1 MSLGLRTASLT
12 DQVLDTL
19 QEGVLLSDGD
29 GLVADANAA
38 ACRILRRTREEL
50 LGRPVTEVAAEPVDV
65 AGRPVS
71 PREHPAARAAVTGR
85 TTAAVL
91 GVARTG
97 KRIWLHVS
105 SSPMPGPDGL
115 PIPRGS
121 RHRVMTTFVDI
132 TAQMLQR
139 QSLQSSEERFRR
151 TFQDA
156 PIGMCVIGLDGRFQQ
171 VNRALTGMLG
181 WSVEQLLA
189 TTPDALTH
197 PEDRDGDR
205 EERRALCAGEVSSF
219 QVDRRFLTATGEPRW
234 TRLTMSLVHS
244 RDGEPLHYVGQIE
257 DVSEVRRAQAMLEHR
272 ALYDH
277 LTGLA
282 NRSLLLDRLT
292 AALHEHAASGGQ
304 VAVVFMDLDH
314 FKRINDSLG
323 HDAGDRLLR
332 EVARRM
338 TASVRPSDLVA
349 RLGGDEFVLVLERV
363 ASVEEAG
370 QVLQRVL
377 DAIQRPV
384 VVGEH
389 EIVPGV
395 SAGLTVADGARTA
408 EQVLR
413 DADTALYVAKDR
425 GRSRWEV
432 YDEAYREQALH
443 RLEVESELRVAVDRG
458 DFELHY
464 QPIVDLRTGEA
475 VAYEALV
482 RWRHPQRG
490 LLLPAEFIDICEETH
505 LLPELGR
512 WVLRE
517 ACGFVARHPAFT
529 GQVFVNVSPRQIGAA
544 DLSRVVQD
552 VLRQTG
558 VGAHRLGLEITE
570 TAVLRA
576 TGSAREDLDR
586 LAALGVTLV
595 LDDFGT
601 GYSALS
607 SVLATP
613 VTGLKLDRSFTARL
627 GDGAAG
633 DRISAAIAAL
643 VDSLDSY
650 GVVEGIETEASR
662 VHALAHGWTH
672 GQGWL
677 FGRPAPEQQIFPS
690 GSPSVGT
697 SVGTPVGTSVGT
709 AT

>member
-1 MSLGLRTASLT
+1 MSLGLRTASMT

-29 GLVADANAA
+29 GLVDDANAA
-38 ACRILRRTREEL
+38 ACRILRRPREEL
-50 LGRPVTEVAAEPVDV
+50 LGLPVTEVTAEPVDV
-65 AGRPVS
+65 SGKPVS
-71 PREHPAARAAVTGR
+71 AREHPAARAAVTGR

-91 GVARTG
+91 GVARTH

-105 SSPMPGPDGL
+105 ASPMPGPDGL
-115 PIPRGS
+115 PVPRGS

-156 PIGMCVIGLDGRFQQ
+156 PIGMCLIGLDGRFQQ
-171 VNRALTGMLG
+171 VNSALTVMLG
-181 WSVEQLLA
+181 WSTEQLLA
-189 TTPDALTH
+189 TTTDALTH
-197 PEDRDGDR
+197 PDDLGGDH
-205 EERRALCAGEVSSF
+205 EQRRALLAGETSSF
-219 QVDRRFLTATGEPRW
+219 QVDTRFLTALGETLW
-234 TRLTMSLVHS
+234 TRLTVSLVHS

-257 DVSEVRRAQAMLEHR
+257 DVSQVRHAHAMLEHR

-292 AALHEHAASGGQ
+292 GALREHSAPGRR

-323 HDAGDRLLR
+323 HDAGDRLLQ

-338 TASVRPSDLVA
+338 TTSVRPRDLVA
-349 RLGGDEFVLVLERV
+349 RLGGDEFVLVLEQV

-370 QVLQRVL
+370 GVLQRVI
-377 DAIQRPV
+377 DAIQQPV

-389 EIVPGV
+389 EVVPSV
-395 SAGLTVADGARTA
+395 SAGLTVADSGCTA

-413 DADTALYVAKDR
+413 DADTALYVAKDH

-432 YDEAYREQALH
+432 YDESYRMQALH
-443 RLEVESELRVAVDRG
+443 RLSVESELRVAVARE

-464 QPIVDLRTGEA
+464 QPIVDLRTGDV
-475 VAYEALV
+475 VAYEALA
-482 RWRHPQRG
+482 RWRHPERG

-505 LLPELGR
+505 LLPALGR

-517 ACGFVARHPAFT
+517 ACGFIARHPEFT

-544 DLSRVVQD
+544 DLSQVVQD

-570 TAVLRA
+570 TGVLRA
-576 TGSAREDLDR
+576 AGSARADLER

-607 SVLATP
+607 SVLAAP

-627 GDGAAG
+627 GDGGAG
-633 DRISAAIAAL
+633 DRISIAIAAL

-650 GVVEGIETEASR
+650 GVVEGIETEAGR
-662 VHALAHGWTH
+662 THAVTHGWTH

-677 FGRPAPEQQIFPS
+677 FGRPAPEQAIFPS
-690 GSPSVGT
+690 AGA
-697 SVGTPVGTSVGT
+697 

>member
-1 MSLGLRTASLT
+1 MSLGLRTASMT

-19 QEGVLLSDGD
+19 QEGVLLSDTG
-29 GLVADANAA
+29 GLVADVNAA
-38 ACRILRRTREEL
+38 ACRILGRTRAEL
-50 LGRPVTEVAAEPVDV
+50 VGRPVTEVTAEPVDV
-65 AGRPVS
+65 SGRRIS
-71 PREHPAARAAVTGR
+71 GREHPSARAAVVR
-85 TTAAVL
+85 T
-91 GVARTG
+91 R

-105 SSPMPGPDGL
+105 SSPMPGPDGV

-132 TAQMLQR
+132 TAQILQR

-156 PIGMCVIGLDGRFQQ
+156 PIGMCLIDLDGRFQQ
-171 VNRALTGMLG
+171 VNSALTGMLG
-181 WSVEQLLA
+181 WSTDQLLA
-189 TTPDALTH
+189 TTSDALTH

-205 EERRALCAGEVSSF
+205 EQRRALCAGEISSF
-219 QVDRRFLTATGEPRW
+219 QVDKRFLTAGADPLW

-244 RDGEPLHYVGQIE
+244 RDGEPLHCVGQIE
-257 DVSEVRRAQAMLEHR
+257 DVSQVRRAQAMLEHR

-292 AALHEHAASGGQ
+292 RALGEHTGPGGR
-304 VAVVFMDLDH
+304 VAVVYMDLDH

-323 HDAGDRLLR
+323 HDAGDRLLQ

-338 TASVRPSDLVA
+338 TASVRPCDLVA
-349 RLGGDEFVLVLERV
+349 RLGGDEFVLVLEQV
-363 ASVEEAG
+363 DCVEEAG
-370 QVLQRVL
+370 NVLQRVI
-377 DAIQRPV
+377 DAVEQPV

-389 EIVPGV
+389 DVVPSV
-395 SAGLTVADGARTA
+395 SAGLTVADGGRTA

-432 YDEAYREQALH
+432 YDDDYRLQALR
-443 RLEVESELRVAVDRG
+443 RLSLESELRVAVTRD

-464 QPIVDLRTGEA
+464 QPIVDLGTGDV

-482 RWRHPQRG
+482 RWRHPERG
-490 LLLPAEFIDICEETH
+490 LLLPAEFIDICEEIH
-505 LLPELGR
+505 LLPALGR

-517 ACGFVARHPAFT
+517 ACGFVARHPEFT

-544 DLSRVVQD
+544 DLSQVVQD

-570 TAVLRA
+570 TGVLRA
-576 TGSAREDLDR
+576 AGSARADLER

-607 SVLATP
+607 SVLAAP
-613 VTGLKLDRSFTARL
+613 ITGLKLDRSFTARL
-627 GDGAAG
+627 GDAAAG
-633 DRISAAIAAL
+633 DRISVAIAAL
-643 VDSLDSY
+643 VDSLDGY
-650 GVVEGIETEASR
+650 GVVEGIETEDVR
-662 VHALAHGWTH
+662 LHAIAHGWTH

-690 GSPSVGT
+690 AGARRA
-697 SVGTPVGTSVGT
+697 T